1 MRRFLRGLG
10 EVVLEFAGE
19 GALAGAAVGLALLV
33 RWGWSRHR
41 ATTATVLAV
50 VVALT
55 AYGGAEVVR
64 RARGRTRR
72 GLLAGTAVAVAV
84 VVAVWLC
91 YLAVAVTA

>member
-10 EVVLEFAGE
+10 ELALEFAGE
-19 GALAGAAVGLALLV
+19 CGLAGAAVGLALAV

-41 ATTATVLAV
+41 ASTATVLAV

-55 AYGGAEVVR
+55 AYGVTEVVR

-72 GLLAGTAVAVAV
+72 GLLAGVAVGVAVAVAV
-84 VVAVWLC
+84 WLY
-91 YLAVAVTA
+91 YLAVVATA